1 LSETVS
7 GNLRAATDDC
17 SVFCETVMQAPDG
30 ERVINAQVHR
40 AWHKHI
46 RWCEQNG
53 KYAGILAPWGH
64 GKTEQVIGEILW
76 QIGRDPNRRIKLVC
90 NDATNAGERVSAVK
104 RYIEKSED
112 FKQIFPKVQPDID
125 TGWLKQSFF
134 VKRASQ
140 SKDATLEAYGIL
152 STVIGGRC
160 DLLICDDPVDLRNAI
175 LQPALRSSVKQAF
188 FNSFLT
194 RMESTGH
201 CIYIATI
208 WHEDDLTSLLLDNE
222 QFSFLI
228 MSVNDAMDGI
238 DIRLTNADKTHPI
251 LN

>member
-1 LSETVS
+1 
-7 GNLRAATDDC
+7 
-17 SVFCETVMQAPDG
+17 MKAPDG
-30 ERVINAQVHR
+30 DWVINAQIHR
-40 AWHKHI
+40 AWHEHI

-64 GKTEQVIGEILW
+64 GKTEQIIGEILW
-76 QIGRDPNRRIKLVC
+76 QIGRNPNIRIKLAC

-104 RYIEKSED
+104 RYIEKVKD
-112 FKQIFPKVQPDID
+112 FKQIFPQVEQDID
-125 TGWLKQSFF
+125 TGWLKHSFF

-140 SKDATLEAYGIL
+140 SKDATLEAYGML

-175 LQPALRSSVKQAF
+175 LQPALRESVKQAF

-201 CIYIATI
+201 LIYIATI
-208 WHEDDLTSLLLDNE
+208 WHEDDLTSILLDNE
-222 QFSFLI
+222 EFSFLI

-238 DIRLTNADKTHPI
+238 DIRLTNADKTHPM